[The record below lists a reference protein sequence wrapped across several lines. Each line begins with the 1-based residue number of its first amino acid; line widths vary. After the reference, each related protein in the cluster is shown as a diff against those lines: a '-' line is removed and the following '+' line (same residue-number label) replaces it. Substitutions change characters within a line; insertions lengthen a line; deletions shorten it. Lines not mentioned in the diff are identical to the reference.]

1 MVTFPEDIRY
11 FEQYRLISRTVPQT
25 PVNGHAR
32 WPEGSGQG
40 GSNPADLLV
49 AIGPPRES
57 ERLSRKR
64 RKRSSSTESAEL
76 RGYLV
81 NSVKDRYAE
90 ADDGVIDFDA
100 GSHAA
105 QLKRQSNAQ
114 ATKRS
119 RTRLKTMKEELDEE
133 RKARKTAEEREQ
145 KERERRLQAEEKARV
160 NEEKARVN
168 EEKAR
173 VNEAENKILKQKL
186 ENKR

>member
-1 MVTFPEDIRY
+1 P
-11 FEQYRLISRTVPQT
+11 LQT
-25 PVNGHAR
+25 GTQGGQK
-32 WPEGSGQG
+32 GSGQS
-40 GSNPADLLV
+40 GSNPGDPLI
-49 AIGPPRES
+49 AIGSSCES

-64 RKRSSSTESAEL
+64 SSSTSSAEL
-76 RGYLV
+76 RGHLV
-81 NSVKDRYAE
+81 DSVKDRYAE

-133 RKARKTAEEREQ
+133 KKARKTAEEREQ
-145 KERERRLQAEEKARV
+145 KERELRLKA
-160 NEEKARVN
+160 
-168 EEKAR
+168 
-173 VNEAENKILKQKL
+173 EAENKILKQKL

>member
-1 MVTFPEDIRY
+1 VDRTPRIRSL
-11 FEQYRLISRTVPQT
+11 RL
-25 PVNGHAR
+25 AR
-32 WPEGSGQG
+32 RC
-40 GSNPADLLV
+40 D
-49 AIGPPRES
+49 S

-64 RKRSSSTESAEL
+64 SSSTSSAEL
-76 RGYLV
+76 RGHLV
-81 NSVKDRYAE
+81 DLVKDKYAE

-160 NEEKARVN
+160 NEEKAR
-168 EEKAR
+168 A
-173 VNEAENKILKQKL
+173 NEAENKILKQKL